1 MLLILSSG
9 FGKLA
14 TAAKKSIVT
23 PPHPTTMRSS
33 GGGEIDDDGDEDD
46 IFAFRENE
54 TWDWNLQLQTGESRG
69 LVNCGNTNVLRE
81 IISV

>member
-1 MLLILSSG
+1 
-9 FGKLA
+9 
-14 TAAKKSIVT
+14 
-23 PPHPTTMRSS
+23 MRSS

-46 IFAFRENE
+46 TFAFRENE

-69 LVNCGNTNVLRE
+69 LVKCGKTNVLRE